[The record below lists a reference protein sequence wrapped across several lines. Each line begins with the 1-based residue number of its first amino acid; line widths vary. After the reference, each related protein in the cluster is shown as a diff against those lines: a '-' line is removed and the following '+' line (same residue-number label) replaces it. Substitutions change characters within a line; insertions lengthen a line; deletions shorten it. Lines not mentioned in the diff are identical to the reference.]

1 MSSVWVVWSYH
12 APAHGT
18 TSAISPH
25 LLIAAAVADVSFCL
39 RLIGW
44 KIARASGDAV
54 FRIFRR

>member
-1 MSSVWVVWSYH
+1 VWSYH

-25 LLIAAAVADVSFCL
+25 LLIAAAVADVAFCL